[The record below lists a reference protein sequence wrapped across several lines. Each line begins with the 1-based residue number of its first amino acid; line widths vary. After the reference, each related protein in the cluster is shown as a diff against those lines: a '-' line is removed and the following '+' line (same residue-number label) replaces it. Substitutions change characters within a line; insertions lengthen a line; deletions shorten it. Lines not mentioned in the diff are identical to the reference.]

1 VKLHEFQAKER
12 FRAHGLPTPR
22 GIVAEDPEGARAAYD
37 ALGGDLAVVK
47 AQIHA
52 GGRGKAGG
60 VKLVRSA
67 DEAFREA
74 EGMLGQPLITKQ
86 NAPEGT
92 IVRRVLVEEGLS
104 IAKEY
109 YVAVTLDRQLETPV
123 IMVSAE
129 GGMDIEE
136 VAAHRP
142 EAILRE
148 PLDPV
153 RGLPGFRARR
163 AAYGVGVPGAQ
174 VRAFAGALQRLAS
187 AFLADDASLVEVN
200 PLVTTTDDR
209 VVCLD
214 GKMTI
219 DDNALMRH
227 KDLAAMRDEAEEDA
241 MEVRARKAGLS
252 YVNLDGNIGCLVNGA
267 GLAMATMD
275 IIKLQGGE
283 PANFLDV
290 GGSASTEQV
299 TTAFKIILE
308 DPAVKGILVNIFGGI
323 MQCDVV
329 AQGVVDA
336 TKALGLECPLVVRLH
351 GTNMERGREILAE
364 SGLRITPAD
373 NMRDAASK
381 IVEAVS

>member
-1 VKLHEFQAKER
+1 MKLHEYQAKER
-12 FRAHGLPTPR
+12 FRAYGLITPR
-22 GIVAEDPEGARAAYD
+22 GIVSETAEGIQAGYD
-37 ALGGDLAVVK
+37 ELGGDLAVVK
-47 AQIHA
+47 AQSHA

-67 DEAFREA
+67 ADAASEA
-74 EGMLGQPLITKQ
+74 EGLLGKALVTKQ
-86 NAPEGT
+86 NGPDGT
-92 IVRRVLVEEGLS
+92 IVRKVLIEEGLD
-104 IAKEY
+104 IDHEY
-109 YVAVTLDRQLETPV
+109 YVAVMLDRQLELPIV
-123 IMVSAE
+123 MASAQ

-136 VAAHRP
+136 VAERDP
-142 EAILRE
+142 DAILKE
-148 PLDPV
+148 IVDPV
-153 RGLPGFRARR
+153 SGLAAFRARR
-163 AAYGVGVPGAQ
+163 MAYDMGVPKHR
-174 VRAFAGALQRLAS
+174 VRAFAATLQGLAK
-187 AFLADDASLVEVN
+187 AFLGDDASMVEVN
-200 PLVTTTDDR
+200 PLITTKDDK

-214 GKMTI
+214 GKMSL
-219 DDNALMRH
+219 DENALFRH
-227 KDLAAMRDEAEEDA
+227 KDLAELRDEGEEDPT
-241 MEVRARKAGLS
+241 EVRARSAGLS

-275 IIKLQGGE
+275 IIKLAGGE

-351 GTNMERGREILAE
+351 GTNMEKGREILAN
-364 SGLRITPAD
+364 SGLSIIPAD
-373 NMRDAASK
+373 NMGDAANK
-381 IVEAVS
+381 IVEAVQ